1 MNTFVHSDNTLT
13 AVYHENEVLDT
24 SKKVIQAENDFIF
37 FVRQENGGEKEL
49 KITTDGQLHIYPVN
63 SHRLSDIKRLS
74 TKNVNS

>member
-37 FVRQENGGEKEL
+37 
-49 KITTDGQLHIYPVN
+49 
-63 SHRLSDIKRLS
+63 LSDKRMEEKKS
-74 TKNVNS
+74 